1 MACPFGFTA
10 SGGVE
15 GVDNESTGSGSD
27 TDSALE
33 VEKKKGREK
42 KVKDSKS
49 RTKDK
54 PKDKKEKKKVKI
66 DAAGGEVGPF
76 AGKFTHG
83 QRCRGPSDR
92 ICLVHARLGP
102 ALPGTSI
109 SDHPCLLQGLRVSM
123 CDVRKVCRPSP
134 ACRMKNLTMRR
145 TQYAGFTKTR
155 LAFTLSDSAVPLQVH
170 VHVPPAWG
178 ILSCA
183 CIQRRHCNRPGP
195 TSTSPMSTMPSSMA
209 SAFAFNCSQK
219 HMRPCACRSRARLS
233 SRKRRPAFR
242 SWPKSGKEKRLLEAH
257 GVVEGA

>member
-33 VEKKKGREK
+33 VEKKKGEK

-92 ICLVHARLGP
+92 IWLVHARLGP
-102 ALPGTSI
+102 AR
-109 SDHPCLLQGLRVSM
+109 HKHLR
-123 CDVRKVCRPSP
+123 
-134 ACRMKNLTMRR
+134 
-145 TQYAGFTKTR
+145 
-155 LAFTLSDSAVPLQVH
+155 
-170 VHVPPAWG
+170 
-178 ILSCA
+178 
-183 CIQRRHCNRPGP
+183 
-195 TSTSPMSTMPSSMA
+195 SPMPA
-209 SAFAFNCSQK
+209 
-219 HMRPCACRSRARLS
+219 SRAS
-233 SRKRRPAFR
+233 C
-242 SWPKSGKEKRLLEAH
+242 
-257 GVVEGA
+257 VNV